1 MLVKRE
7 IVLGHNDATLDKCP
21 MTLGARIE
29 ERRKA
34 IGITQAEL
42 ARRVGVRQ
50 STMNSLIKGDSRT
63 SRSLFQIA
71 RELRTTP
78 DYLLGKIDD
87 PDEGA
92 PPPELP
98 PTVQHLMMPVAFPSQ
113 PALEAM
119 LRGLLRSMPD
129 LSGDALAHELSMLLP
144 TGLAQL
150 RQPYRFEALG
160 FDDAAHELEEEPAT
174 ARRVQSQGSRR

>member
-1 MLVKRE
+1 MGE
-7 IVLGHNDATLDKCP
+7 T
-21 MTLGARIE
+21 
-29 ERRKA
+29 
-34 IGITQAEL
+34 
-42 ARRVGVRQ
+42 
-50 STMNSLIKGDSRT
+50 
-63 SRSLFQIA
+63 
-71 RELRTTP
+71 
-78 DYLLGKIDD
+78 DD

-92 PPPELP
+92 PPPDP
-98 PTVQHLMMPVAFPSQ
+98 IPTVQHLMMPVAFPSQ

-160 FDDAAHELEEEPAT
+160 YDDAEPELQEEPTT

>member
-1 MLVKRE
+1 
-7 IVLGHNDATLDKCP
+7 
-21 MTLGARIE
+21 MTLGSRIE

-34 IGITQAEL
+34 IGISQAEL

-63 SRSLFQIA
+63 SRSLVQIA
-71 RELRTTP
+71 RELRTSP
-78 DYLLGKIDD
+78 EYLLGTTDD

-92 PPPELP
+92 PPGEPE
-98 PTVQHLMMPVAFPSQ
+98 PTIQHLMMPVAFPTQ

-119 LRGLLRSMPD
+119 FRGLIRSMPD

-150 RQPYRFEALG
+150 RQPYRYEPLG
-160 FDDAAHELEEEPAT
+160 FDDAVPELEEEQPV